1 MFVPALLPVLLL
13 ALGAAVEGDLALGA
27 GAVLLDA
34 GDGSL
39 GCAAVGAVAE
49 GRRGACT
56 SSFFAFAFALASSA
70 GCHGRGH
77 LGGSASVQPDDRRC
91 QQTVDEEHRLV
102 VVVVVV
108 PFGVV
113 LSLLFVCSVS

>member
-39 GCAAVGAVAE
+39 GGAAVGAVAE
-49 GRRGACT
+49 GRRGAC
-56 SSFFAFAFALASSA
+56 
-70 GCHGRGH
+70 
-77 LGGSASVQPDDRRC
+77 
-91 QQTVDEEHRLV
+91 
-102 VVVVVV
+102 
-108 PFGVV
+108 
-113 LSLLFVCSVS
+113 